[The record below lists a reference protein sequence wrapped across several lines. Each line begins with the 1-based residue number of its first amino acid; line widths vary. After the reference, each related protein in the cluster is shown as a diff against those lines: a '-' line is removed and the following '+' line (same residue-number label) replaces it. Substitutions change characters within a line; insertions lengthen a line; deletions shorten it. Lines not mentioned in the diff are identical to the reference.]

1 LNCNKGIRIFIE
13 KTAMAITT
21 TRTSEAGII
30 SIDYSKCNGCG
41 LCVEVCADFE
51 YKIIKGKVV
60 PSGTPLFGCIGCG
73 QCMAI
78 CPEEAIQINGRT
90 ISPEAL
96 FPLSNGLLPVQY
108 PAFQS
113 LLQGRRSIRE
123 FKDQEVSQEII
134 DKVIEAAQTAPM
146 GIPPSDVNVLVIRGK
161 DKGREFVSDFCKFLE
176 GQQWMVSKWFT
187 TIMRPF
193 WGKVNDEFFGKF
205 LRPLVHIYVDSM
217 KKGKNAVTYD
227 APVTLYFY
235 GSAYSDPADPIIAA
249 TYAMLA
255 AESLGLGTC
264 MIGAIHPFLQHGS
277 SAQKFR
283 ETHGIRF
290 KSQAG
295 LVVIMG
301 YPKVHFKRGIKRTF
315 ANVDMFR

>member
-1 LNCNKGIRIFIE
+1 
-13 KTAMAITT
+13 
-21 TRTSEAGII
+21 
-30 SIDYSKCNGCG
+30 
-41 LCVEVCADFE
+41 
-51 YKIIKGKVV
+51 
-60 PSGTPLFGCIGCG
+60 
-73 QCMAI
+73 MAI
-78 CPEEAIQINGRT
+78 CPEEAIKINGRT
-90 ISPEAL
+90 
-96 FPLSNGLLPVQY
+96 LSQQDVFLLPKDNKTAQY
-108 PAFQS
+108 PEFLS
-113 LLQGRRSIRE
+113 LLQSRRSIRE

-134 DKVIEAAQTAPM
+134 VEVIEAAQTAPM
-146 GIPPSDVNVLVIRGK
+146 GISPSDVSVLVIKGK
-161 DKGREFVSDFCKFLE
+161 DKGHQFASEFCKLME

-193 WGKVNDEFFGKF
+193 WGKVNDELFGKF

-217 KKGKNAVTYD
+217 KKGKNMVTYD
-227 APVTLYFY
+227 ASVTLYFY

-277 SAQKFR
+277 AAQNFR

-290 KSQAG
+290 KSKEG
-295 LVVIMG
+295 LFIIMG

-315 ANVDMFR
+315 ANVDMM

>member
-1 LNCNKGIRIFIE
+1 
-13 KTAMAITT
+13 MAIPT
-21 TRTSEAGII
+21 TRTTEAGII
-30 SIDYSKCNGCG
+30 SIDYAKCNGCG
-41 LCVEVCADFE
+41 LCAEVCADFE
-51 YKIIKGKVV
+51 YKVIKGKVV
-60 PSGTPLFGCIGCG
+60 PSATPVFGCIGCG

-78 CPEEAIQINGRT
+78 CPEEAIKINGRT
-90 ISPEAL
+90 LSPQDLFL
-96 FPLSNGLLPVQY
+96 FPKDKRTAQY
-108 PAFQS
+108 PEFLS
-113 LLQGRRSIRE
+113 LLQSRRSIRE

-146 GIPPSDVNVLVIRGK
+146 GIPPSDVNVLVINGK
-161 DKGREFVSDFCKFLE
+161 EKVYQFVADFCKFL
-176 GQQWMVSKWFT
+176 GSQQWMVSKWFT
-187 TIMRPF
+187 TLMRPF
-193 WGKVNDEFFGKF
+193 WGKVNDELFRKF
-205 LRPLVHIYVDSM
+205 LRPLFRIYLDSM
-217 KKGKNAVTYD
+217 EKGDNVVTYN

-235 GSAYSDPADPIIAA
+235 GSPYSDPADPIIAA
-249 TYAMLA
+249 TYTMLA

-277 SAQKFR
+277 AAQKFR

-315 ANVDMFR
+315 ANVDVL